1 MVDHTPNKTCA
12 HCKET
17 KPYDAF
23 SVDRRKSDGRD
34 SYCRDCKAEKRK
46 TVPREKQQQY
56 QNQWRANNREHM
68 REKSRNRYAANPGQR
83 QEIARNYRSRHP
95 ARSKASRDRQRQEKR
110 DWIAAYKSER
120 GCLHC
125 GIKDHRVL
133 DLHHINGADKEAAVS
148 QLANRSSWQ
157 ALKAEAAKC
166 QVLCANCHRILHYQ
180 DALKNPAAAT

>member
-1 MVDHTPNKTCA
+1 MVNHTPNKTCA
-12 HCKET
+12 HCQKE
-17 KPYDAF
+17 KPHNAF
-23 SVDRRKSDGRD
+23 SVDRRKADGLD

-46 TVPREKQQQY
+46 KVPLEKAREYQRHYREKFPDLLQAKRQKDNEKY
-56 QNQWRANNREHM
+56 GAEKARRYRE
-68 REKSRNRYAANPGQR
+68 
-83 QEIARNYRSRHP
+83 RHP
-95 ARSKASRDRQRQEKR
+95 IRTKASRDRQRQEKR

-157 ALKAEAAKC
+157 ALKAEAEKC